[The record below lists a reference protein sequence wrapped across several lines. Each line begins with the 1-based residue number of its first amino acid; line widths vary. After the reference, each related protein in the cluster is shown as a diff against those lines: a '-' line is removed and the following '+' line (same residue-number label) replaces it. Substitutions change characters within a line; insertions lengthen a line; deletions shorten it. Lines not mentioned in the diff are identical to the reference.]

1 MGTFRKAF
9 AVLAVALFATVP
21 AQAAVMQAVY
31 TGTIADGIDEGGLYF
46 GLTDLA
52 GQSFTATFVYDTAR
66 GSRTT
71 FMDPTNPTSSD
82 TVVGGSDFSS
92 APLAPVLAAMLT
104 INGRT
109 HSYVP
114 IQNGTAAIAVGPSLG
129 GSGPVR
135 TFIENR
141 GNQVSSI
148 GGIRT
153 ENYMDIGFRALGAV
167 EANLDLPLALLDD
180 DSFFQGGFAFARTP
194 EGEGMVRTAYAGG
207 RFFTD
212 SVTITAVSEP
222 SFAWLLLSGLAGLGL
237 LGRRRQSRAAA

>member
-46 GLTDLA
+46 GLTNLA

-194 EGEGMVRTAYAGG
+194 EGMARTAYAGG
-207 RFFTD
+207 RLFTD
-212 SVTITAVSEP
+212 RVTISAVP
-222 SFAWLLLSGLAGLGL
+222 LPAAAWLLLSGLAGLGL
-237 LGRRRQSRAAA
+237 LGRHRQSRAAA

>member
-1 MGTFRKAF
+1 
-9 AVLAVALFATVP
+9 
-21 AQAAVMQAVY
+21 
-31 TGTIADGIDEGGLYF
+31 
-46 GLTDLA
+46 
-52 GQSFTATFVYDTAR
+52 
-66 GSRTT
+66 
-71 FMDPTNPTSSD
+71 
-82 TVVGGSDFSS
+82 
-92 APLAPVLAAMLT
+92 MLT

-109 HSYVP
+109 YGYVP

-141 GNQVSSI
+141 GNQVSTI

-194 EGEGMVRTAYAGG
+194 EGMARTAYAGG
-207 RFFTD
+207 RFYTD

-222 SFAWLLLSGLAGLGL
+222 SVAWLLLSGLAGLGL
-237 LGRRRQSRAAA
+237 LGRHRQSRAAA